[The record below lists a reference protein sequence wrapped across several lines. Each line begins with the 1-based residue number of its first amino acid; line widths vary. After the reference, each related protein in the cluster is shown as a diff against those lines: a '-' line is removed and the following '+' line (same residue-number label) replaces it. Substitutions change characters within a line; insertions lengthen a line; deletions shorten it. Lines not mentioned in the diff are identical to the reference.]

1 MWNVPSKERLDRIP
15 GLYETEHVSLKEKQ
29 IHLHFFIS
37 GSDWY
42 VTEFDGKELF
52 WGFAIINGDLQN
64 AEWGYVSFQELK
76 DINSGG
82 IEIDCELEAFWRVRP
97 AIDVEPI
104 RKAMRW
110 PPDDEKANQSRQ
122 GRATWPTHLN

>member
-1 MWNVPSKERLDRIP
+1 MWNVPGKERLDRIP
-15 GLYETEHVSLKEKQ
+15 GLYETEHVPLKEKQ

-64 AEWGYVSFQELK
+64 AEWGYVSLQELK
-76 DINSGG
+76 DLNIGG

-110 PPDDEKANQSRQ
+110 PPDDKANQNRPR
-122 GRATWPTHLN
+122 RASWHTHLN

>member
-42 VTEFDGKELF
+42 VTEFDGDLF
-52 WGFAIINGDLQN
+52 FGFVILNNDLFN
-64 AEWGYVSFQELK
+64 SEWGYFSFGELK
-76 DINSGG
+76 DLRISG

-110 PPDDEKANQSRQ
+110 QHDVEQANQSRQ
-122 GRATWPTHLN
+122 GRAIWPTHLN

>member
-15 GLYETEHVSLKEKQ
+15 GLYETEHVPLKEKQ
-29 IHLHFFIS
+29 IYLHFFIA

-42 VTEFDGKELF
+42 VTEFDGDLF
-52 WGFAIINGDLQN
+52 FGFVILNNDLFN
-64 AEWGYVSFQELK
+64 SEWGYFSFGELK
-76 DINSGG
+76 NLRISG

-110 PPDDEKANQSRQ
+110 PSDDGKAEQHKSR
-122 GRATWPTHLN
+122 RASWPTHLN